1 MHLVNPENP
10 EILSK
15 LDSFARL
22 LVGFGASRHPGGES
36 VLVNGAVFKTVSE
49 PVRAGLG
56 RFDSYTPPPVTE
68 AGKLFFYKEIPHMI
82 RDWVELN
89 MTPGIGPRAAAK
101 LLERFGSAE
110 AVYKATRAEL
120 EQLRLPPEA
129 VDTII
134 ARDLLPR
141 AEAEITAVKQLGGD
155 ILLLDDGVYPSS
167 LREIY
172 DPPIVLYVKGAWSD
186 CLDRPCIGVVGSR
199 RCSTYGQNAANML
212 ARDLA
217 ERGVTV
223 VSGFAR
229 GIDAAAHR
237 GALEA
242 NGRTVA
248 VLGTGIDEVYPREHK
263 KLAAEILDRGGA
275 LVSQFPLGTPPVS
288 ENFPYRNRIIS
299 GLSLGVVVVEASEHS
314 GSLITARLAMEQNR
328 EVFAVPGNITSR
340 NSFGTNYLIKGAGAK
355 LVQQWQDIASE
366 LPQPV
371 AASLLP
377 PPFSERKI
385 ADRLAFVPEGLSP
398 AETCVFK
405 LLTPDSPAH
414 VDWLFDKSKLPISE
428 LTAALLSLEIREL
441 VRALPGRCFVRRL

>member
-1 MHLVNPENP
+1 
-10 EILSK
+10 
-15 LDSFARL
+15 
-22 LVGFGASRHPGGES
+22 
-36 VLVNGAVFKTVSE
+36 
-49 PVRAGLG
+49 
-56 RFDSYTPPPVTE
+56 
-68 AGKLFFYKEIPHMI
+68 MI

-110 AVYKATRAEL
+110 SVYNATRTEL
-120 EQLRLPPEA
+120 EQLRLAPEA
-129 VDTII
+129 IDSII
-134 ARDLLPR
+134 ARTLRSTAD
-141 AEAEITAVKQLGGD
+141 AEIAAVRKLGGD

-172 DPPIVLYVKGAWSD
+172 DPPIVLYVKGAWAE
-186 CLDRPCIGVVGSR
+186 CLDQPCIGVVGSR
-199 RCSTYGQNAANML
+199 KCSTYGQNAANML

-217 ERGVTV
+217 QRGLTV

-242 NGRTVA
+242 GGRTVA
-248 VLGTGIDEVYPREHK
+248 VLGTGIDEVYPRDHK
-263 KLAAEILDRGGA
+263 KLAEEILASGGA

-299 GLSLGVVVVEASEHS
+299 GLSLGTVVVEAAENS

-355 LVQQWQDIASE
+355 LVQQWQDIAAE
-366 LPQPV
+366 LPQQL
-371 AASLLP
+371 AAKLLP
-377 PPFSERKI
+377 PPVTEKRTQPSLAEK
-385 ADRLAFVPEGLSP
+385 LAFVPEGLSQS
-398 AETCVFK
+398 ETSVFR
-405 LLTPDSPAH
+405 LLSHDSPAH
-414 VDWLFDKSKLPISE
+414 VDWLIDKCKLPISD
-428 LTAALLSLEIREL
+428 LTAALLALEMREL
-441 VRALPGRCFVRRL
+441 VRALPGRCFVRKL

>member
-1 MHLVNPENP
+1 
-10 EILSK
+10 
-15 LDSFARL
+15 
-22 LVGFGASRHPGGES
+22 
-36 VLVNGAVFKTVSE
+36 
-49 PVRAGLG
+49 
-56 RFDSYTPPPVTE
+56 
-68 AGKLFFYKEIPHMI
+68 MI

-110 AVYKATRAEL
+110 AVYKARRAEL

-141 AEAEITAVKQLGGD
+141 AEAEIFAVKKLGGE

-199 RCSTYGQNAANML
+199 RCSTYGQNSAIML

-217 ERGVTV
+217 QRGVTV

-242 NGRTVA
+242 GGRTIA
-248 VLGTGIDEVYPREHK
+248 VLGSGIDEIYPRDHK
-263 KLAAEILDRGGA
+263 KLAEEILARGGA

-299 GLSLGVVVVEASEHS
+299 GLSLGVVVVEAAENS
-314 GSLITARLAMEQNR
+314 GSLITARLAIEQNR
-328 EVFAVPGNITSR
+328 EVWAVPGNITSR

-355 LVQQWQDIASE
+355 LVQQWQDIATE
-366 LPQPV
+366 LPPQL
-371 AASLLP
+371 AAKLLP
-377 PPFSERKI
+377 PPFTETRAEPSLTNK
-385 ADRLAFVPEGLSP
+385 LALVPDGLSP
-398 AETCVFK
+398 TETSVFR
-405 LLTPDSPAH
+405 LLTADTPAH
-414 VDWLFDKSKLPISE
+414 VDWLVDKSKLPITD
-428 LTAALLSLEIREL
+428 LTAALLALEMREL
-441 VRALPGRCFVRRL
+441 VHALPGRCFVRRI

>member
-1 MHLVNPENP
+1 
-10 EILSK
+10 
-15 LDSFARL
+15 
-22 LVGFGASRHPGGES
+22 
-36 VLVNGAVFKTVSE
+36 
-49 PVRAGLG
+49 
-56 RFDSYTPPPVTE
+56 
-68 AGKLFFYKEIPHMI
+68 LFFYKEFPHMI

-134 ARDLLPR
+134 ARELQSR
-141 AEAEITAVKQLGGD
+141 ADAEIQAVKQLGGD
-155 ILLLDDGVYPSS
+155 ILLLDDGVYPPS

-186 CLDRPCIGVVGSR
+186 CLDQPCIGVVGSR
-199 RCSTYGQNAANML
+199 RCSTYGQNSAIML

-217 ERGVTV
+217 QRGMTV

-237 GALEA
+237 GALDA
-242 NGRTVA
+242 GGRTIA
-248 VLGTGIDEVYPREHK
+248 VLGTGIDEVYPRDHK

-275 LVSQFPLGTPPVS
+275 LISQFPLGTPPVS

-299 GLSLGVVVVEASEHS
+299 GLSLGVVVVEAAENS

-355 LVQQWQDIASE
+355 LVQQWQDIATE
-366 LPQPV
+366 LPQHI
-371 AASLLP
+371 AATLLP
-377 PPFSERKI
+377 PPFSEKKETSMV
-385 ADRLAFVPEGLSP
+385 DRLSFVPEGLST
-398 AETCVFK
+398 AESSVFK

-441 VRALPGRCFVRRL
+441 VRALPGRCFVKRL

>member
-1 MHLVNPENP
+1 
-10 EILSK
+10 
-15 LDSFARL
+15 
-22 LVGFGASRHPGGES
+22 
-36 VLVNGAVFKTVSE
+36 
-49 PVRAGLG
+49 
-56 RFDSYTPPPVTE
+56 
-68 AGKLFFYKEIPHMI
+68 MI

-110 AVYKATRAEL
+110 AVYKANRAEL

-134 ARDLLPR
+134 ARELQSR
-141 AEAEITAVKQLGGD
+141 ADAEIQAVKRLGGD
-155 ILLLDDGVYPSS
+155 ILLLDDGVYPPS

-186 CLDRPCIGVVGSR
+186 CLDQPCIGVVGSR
-199 RCSTYGQNAANML
+199 RCSTYGQNSAIML

-217 ERGVTV
+217 QRGMTV

-237 GALEA
+237 GALDA
-242 NGRTVA
+242 GGRTIA
-248 VLGTGIDEVYPREHK
+248 VLGTGIDEVYPRDHK

-275 LVSQFPLGTPPVS
+275 LISQFPLGTPPVS

-299 GLSLGVVVVEASEHS
+299 GLSLGVVVVEAAENS

-355 LVQQWQDIASE
+355 LVQQWQDIATE
-366 LPQPV
+366 LPQHI
-371 AASLLP
+371 AATLLP
-377 PPFSERKI
+377 PPFSEKKDTPMV
-385 ADRLAFVPEGLSP
+385 DRLSFVPEGLST
-398 AETCVFK
+398 AESSVFK
-405 LLTPDSPAH
+405 LLTPDSPVH